1 MFRSVKL
8 KDYML
13 VDPVKIKPD
22 EDIFE
27 AIHLILVHRLSG
39 LCVVDDS
46 MNMLGVLSEMDCLK
60 AVLSSVYNYSPQV
73 AGRVSDFMT
82 KDVVSVK
89 IDDNIVDVASDML
102 KHKHRRRPVI
112 DEDGKLLGQVS
123 CRRLLRAVK
132 DFSGPG

>member
-1 MFRSVKL
+1 
-8 KDYML
+8 
-13 VDPVKIKPD
+13 
-22 EDIFE
+22 
-27 AIHLILVHRLSG
+27 
-39 LCVVDDS
+39 
-46 MNMLGVLSEMDCLK
+46 MLGVLSEMDCLK
-60 AVLSSVYNYSPQV
+60 AVLSSVYNDSPQV

>member
-60 AVLSSVYNYSPQV
+60 AVLSSVYNDSPQV

>member
-60 AVLSSVYNYSPQV
+60 AVLSSVYNDIPQV